1 MPKYFDI
8 INTKPTRDLIELFE
22 MEEGL
27 HYTRRRTR
35 SGVSYFRVELDSQ
48 EMQMAYDLLKDVNI
62 YVPQFNRYLSDFI
75 FMRSEPIRPIVELIE
90 RFSVDQLFEAFLH
103 MPKIMQTRKKYE
115 NIKK

>member
-1 MPKYFDI
+1 MPKHFDI

-27 HYTRRRTR
+27 HYTKRRTR

-62 YVPQFNRYLSDFI
+62 YVPQFDRYLSDFI